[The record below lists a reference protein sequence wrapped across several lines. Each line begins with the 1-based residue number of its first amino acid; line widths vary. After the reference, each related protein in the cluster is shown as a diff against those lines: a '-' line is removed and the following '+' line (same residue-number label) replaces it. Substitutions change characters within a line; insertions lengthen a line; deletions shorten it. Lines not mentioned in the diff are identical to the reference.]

1 MYTHCCECPEFFEGE
16 ETPYYWTPIKGGS
29 CKCIGDC
36 GCAVTRFRCEN
47 CTKINQVTKL
57 VYSLERDLISSKRI
71 LDGLIDDRDRK
82 KAKK

>member
-1 MYTHCCECPEFFEGE
+1 MYRHCNDCPEFFEGSNP
-16 ETPYYWTPIKGGS
+16 PYYWSIVPHEHDRQWEGE
-29 CKCIGDC
+29 D
-36 GCAVTRFRCEN
+36 RYRCET

-57 VYSLERDLISSKRI
+57 VSSLERDLISSKRI